1 MLESLKERVN
11 KLSYEI
17 KANKSV
23 LDKTRTDLKLCEDRA
38 QLLNLASEVLKRIGD
53 QKKQQTIIIF
63 EKVVTAAI
71 SEVFGFNY
79 VFKIDIDSEGK
90 RVSTKFK
97 LIDSS
102 GNEISIM
109 DGVGGGLIDVVSFVL
124 RVLILASAKPKRMQ
138 ALFLDESFKHLSEAY
153 RPKVAT
159 LLKSLSKR
167 LGMQFLLVTHQ
178 SELLEAADVAYQLEK
193 TPEGTIA
200 RKL

>member
-1 MLESLKERVN
+1 MLEILKERIN

-23 LDKTRTDLKLCEDRA
+23 LDKTRIDLKSCEDRN

-53 QKKQQTIIIF
+53 QKKQKTVEIF
-63 EKVVTAAI
+63 ERVITAAI
-71 SEVFGFNY
+71 KEAFGFDY
-79 VFKIDIDSEGK
+79 SFVIDINSDGK

-97 LIDSS
+97 LINPE
-102 GNEISIM
+102 GNELDIM
-109 DGVGGGLIDVVSFVL
+109 DSVGGGLIDVISFVL
-124 RVLILASAKPKRMQ
+124 RVLILASAKPKRSQVM
-138 ALFLDESFKHLSEAY
+138 FLDESFRCVSVEY